1 MKKKKRQPERR
12 QLKNGRFEMQEQQGW
27 EEAAGPAPVGA
38 ELLPKMPAPA
48 LQPGVLAQSALLKK
62 VPAEQQARALRY
74 LQKEQAL
81 GGDTLTAKSAALQE
95 RWRAGQ
101 HKNQEELAESLAGQT
116 DMLEYLRKPRLAP
129 LERRAAQRKLEEFKA
144 VNRLAYDRYDQLPEA
159 EKSILDRWQALE
171 YKLKDPLAQ
180 TAPVRPE
187 TVNAPTAK
195 NPAEELYLSLYGGTG
210 DPGAVTEKELAQY
223 RALGQ
228 RMAAEWQGPPQQSW
242 CNWAFPTEEEGQR
255 WRQWQESPQEG
266 EVHLK
271 TDEEL
276 AAEMR
281 EIGIRGAQMQQ
292 QQDTPFRRLVYGQE
306 PVGPNRRGLSPTL
319 PDYLLPELADP
330 SALSE
335 KKLAE
340 YRAFG
345 EQKVL
350 EKTPE
355 YQAQERRLAQERTID
370 DYLQTDYY
378 MTFADLERVPE
389 IKAAYYEQ
397 YPMVKKYFQALT
409 VLPAHMWIMAAS
421 QLTKEEKEIA
431 RKLERLQSKASAFA
445 SGFYNVLGSVP
456 LLPEVVDTVG
466 KILRDNPEMNF
477 NTRLKNA
484 EIQHPWASLVGYVGG
499 TFLWSK
505 LGAAALGRIPAV
517 NAVTQRVS
525 KALGPLSIS
534 QDAMNGMLYDALTDT
549 VPDFAQNIGTYTEQ
563 QQRLDQMQEWG
574 LSRAEAE
581 ECLKARGE
589 KILTSE
595 DILLGMSEKTL
606 ESLLNNWI
614 QGHMEQ
620 GVKDWG
626 QRLIPKS

>member
-1 MKKKKRQPERR
+1 MKKKKRQLERR
-12 QLKNGRFEMQEQQGW
+12 QLKNGRFEMQEQEAW
-27 EEAAGPAPVGA
+27 EEAAGPVPVGA
-38 ELLPKMPAPA
+38 ELLPKMPSPA
-48 LQPGVLAQSALLKK
+48 LQPDVLAQSAPLKK
-62 VPAEQQARALRY
+62 MPAEQQARALRY

-81 GGDTLTAKSAALQE
+81 GGDTLTAKSAVLQE
-95 RWRAGQ
+95 QWRAGQ

-144 VNRLAYDRYDQLPEA
+144 VNLLAYDRYDQLPEA

-187 TVNAPTAK
+187 TVDAPTAK
-195 NPAEELYLSLYGGTG
+195 SPAEELYLSMYGGTG
-210 DPGAVTEKELAQY
+210 DPGAVTEEELAQY

-242 CNWAFPTEEEGQR
+242 WNWVPTEEERQR
-255 WRQWQESPQEG
+255 WQQWQESPQEG

-281 EIGIRGAQMQQ
+281 EIGLRGAQMLQ

-345 EQKVL
+345 ERMVL
-350 EKTPE
+350 ESTPE

-370 DYLQTDYY
+370 DYLKTDYY

-389 IKAAYYEQ
+389 IKAAYCEQ
-397 YPMVKKYFQALT
+397 YPMVEQYLQAIGARGRHTFALIPELT
-409 VLPAHMWIMAAS
+409 
-421 QLTKEEKEIA
+421 EEEQTIVNKLQRLEI
-431 RKLERLQSKASAFA
+431 KASAFLSA
-445 SGFYNVLGSVP
+445 AYNVLGSFP
-456 LLPEVVDTVG
+456 FLPEVADKVG
-466 KILRDNPEMNF
+466 ELFGTDPEMNF
-477 NTRLKNA
+477 STLLENTQT
-484 EIQHPWASLVGYVGG
+484 QHPWASVAGYAAGAY
-499 TFLWSK
+499 LWGK
-505 LGAAALGRIPAV
+505 LGTAALGRIPAV

-549 VPDFAQNIGTYTEQ
+549 VPDFAQNMNAYIEQ
-563 QQRLDQMQEWG
+563 QQRLNRIQEWG
-574 LSRAEAE
+574 MSRAEAE
-581 ECLKARGE
+581 ECLKNQGE
-589 KILTSE
+589 KILTGE

-614 QGHMEQ
+614 QGHVEQ
-620 GVKDWG
+620 GIKDWG